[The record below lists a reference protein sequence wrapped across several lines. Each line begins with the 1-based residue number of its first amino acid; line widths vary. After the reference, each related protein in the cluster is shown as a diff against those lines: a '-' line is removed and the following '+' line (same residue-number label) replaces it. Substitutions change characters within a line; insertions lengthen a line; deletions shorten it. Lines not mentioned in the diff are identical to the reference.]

1 MTEQPPLRRRSSVRA
16 RLTLGVGVIAAVF
29 LGTTAWLFGGFA
41 GDQVI
46 SSARDDQVV
55 FAETALEAEPFAV
68 ALPTASEAAAA
79 FGALEE
85 AGLVGDFYLLLG
97 MSVPTADRSVAVAD
111 GTGTQIA
118 LQGDP
123 DDPDAL
129 VFDSVLVSDAASL
142 LLAGVDPTDLVV
154 IGEVSTATDVPDAA
168 SIDVAA
174 TGGLATGGLAT
185 GEAGGV
191 MEVAIAPFELENVDA
206 SIGELSR
213 WLWLAAG
220 GLTILAIA
228 ATWLLAGRIL
238 RPVELITRRVEA
250 IGAAGSGS
258 GDRVPVPD
266 TRDEIG
272 HLAVTMNGMLERLDH
287 AADTQRR
294 FAADASH
301 ELRSPLAVIRTEAE
315 VALAHPDQAEW
326 PTITRNIL
334 TETNRLEGLVADLLT
349 LARHDQT
356 GPAAR
361 SAPVV
366 DVDEVVMHEIARTRR
381 VPVDASRVLAG
392 RVHAE
397 PADVGRMVRH
407 LLDNA
412 ARHAESRV
420 EVSLT
425 TERSGDLDQVVLRVD
440 DDGTGVPVADRH
452 TIFERFA
459 RLQDARSRDEGG
471 AGLGLAVVA
480 SVVAGVH
487 GTVAVTDA
495 PLGGARFE
503 IRLPTAPDS

>member
-1 MTEQPPLRRRSSVRA
+1 MSEHSHLRRLSSVRA
-16 RLTLGVGVIAAVF
+16 RLTLGVGVIAALF
-29 LGTTAWLFGGFA
+29 LGATAWLFGGFA

-79 FGALEE
+79 FGELEE

-97 MSVPTADRSVAVAD
+97 MSVPTADQSLAVID
-111 GTGTQIA
+111 GTGTQVA

-123 DDPDAL
+123 DAPDAL
-129 VFDSVLVSDAASL
+129 VFDSLLVSDAASL

-154 IGEVSTATDVPDAA
+154 IGEVLSANEFPDGA

-174 TGGLATGGLAT
+174 TGGLATGET
-185 GEAGGV
+185 GGV

-206 SIGELSR
+206 SVGELSR

-334 TETNRLEGLVADLLT
+334 AETNRLEGLVADLLT

-356 GPAAR
+356 GPVAR
-361 SAPVV
+361 PAPVV

-425 TERSGDLDQVVLRVD
+425 TERSGDLDEVVLRVD

-459 RLQDARSRDEGG
+459 RLQDSRSRDEGG

-480 SVVAGVH
+480 SVVAGLH